1 MYSNL
6 SKIAFNPFSYGPQT
20 LINEGVKIIFIEH
33 LNSLILQGIIK
44 SSQNTKKK
52 ANKTAT
58 GTKGRRHN

>member
-33 LNSLILQGIIK
+33 LNSLKLILQEIIK
-44 SSQNTKKK
+44 KTVKTLQKKPIK
-52 ANKTAT
+52 QLQ
-58 GTKGRRHN
+58 GH